1 MATIDTLKYYEE
13 LVAGGISDKQ
23 AKVQIYTLEKALNN
37 LGTKEDLRIVEKD
50 LKHFFVMSIV
60 GFIYA
65 PLAIAWLIKHLP

>member
-13 LVAGGISDKQ
+13 LVVGGISDKQ

>member
-50 LKHFFVMSIV
+50 LKHFFVMSII